1 MPPFQD
7 TNEHDN
13 VGFTDVNF
21 NETTESNDH
30 PKKQHIIEMRGG
42 DTLQVQMSVDGART
56 LAELSPRITVTF
68 HNVSK
73 VINVPAKMIDP
84 SSKER
89 FIQRT
94 LLDNVSGQIHPGQL
108 VALMGPS
115 GCGKTTLLNTLAGR
129 ALSGVTGD
137 IWFNNQRYEKGMKRK
152 LAYVLQQDLFFE
164 TLTVK
169 QQLTYTALLRLPN
182 NLSKQDKLAQVEQI
196 IDQLRI
202 RKCANT
208 PIMLISGGEKKR
220 VNIGTEL
227 LTNPSVIFLDGKC
240 SFYIIE

>member
-7 TNEHDN
+7 INVHDN
-13 VGFTDVNF
+13 VGSTDINF
-21 NETTESNDH
+21 DSH
-30 PKKQHIIEMRGG
+30 PQKEHVIEMREG
-42 DTLQVQMSVDGART
+42 DTLQTQMSVDGVRT
-56 LAELSPRITVTF
+56 IAALSPRITVTF

-94 LLDNVSGQIHPGQL
+94 LLDNVSGQIRPGQV

-129 ALSGVTGD
+129 ALNGVTGN
-137 IWFNNQRYEKGMKRK
+137 IWFNNQRYEKCMKRK

-164 TLTVK
+164 KLTVK

-182 NLSKQDKLAQVEQI
+182 HLSKQDKLAQVEQI

-240 SFYIIE
+240 PFFF

>member
-7 TNEHDN
+7 INEQ
-13 VGFTDVNF
+13 VSTGF
-21 NETTESNDH
+21 NEVNLDVPMKSNERLQ
-30 PKKQHIIEMRGG
+30 KQHIIEMRGG

-56 LAELSPRITVTF
+56 IAALSPRITVTF

-73 VINVPAKMIDP
+73 VIDVPAKMIDP

-94 LLDNVSGQIHPGQL
+94 LLDQVSGQIHPGEV

-129 ALSGVTGD
+129 ALSGVTGN
-137 IWFNNQRYEKGMKRK
+137 IWFNNQKYDKSMKRK

-164 TLTVK
+164 KLTVK

-182 NLSKQDKLAQVEQI
+182 HLSKQDKLAQVEQI

-240 SFYIIE
+240 

>member
-1 MPPFQD
+1 MPPLQD
-7 TNEHDN
+7 TNGQTN
-13 VGFTDVNF
+13 AGFTDVSING
-21 NETTESNDH
+21 TTKSNDH
-30 PKKQHIIEMRGG
+30 PKKQHIIEMRDG

-56 LAELSPRITVTF
+56 IAELSPRITVTF
-68 HNVSK
+68 YHVSK

-84 SSKER
+84 SSEER

-94 LLDNVSGQIHPGQL
+94 LLDNVSGQVHAGQL

-115 GCGKTTLLNTLAGR
+115 GSGKTTLLNTLAGR
-129 ALSGVTGD
+129 ALSGVTGN
-137 IWFNNQRYEKGMKRK
+137 IWFNNQRYEKCMKRK

-182 NLSKQDKLAQVEQI
+182 HLSKQDKLAQVEQI

-227 LTNPSVIFLDGKC
+227 LTSPSVIFLDGKC
-240 SFYIIE
+240 FILYY